1 MTAFVNM
8 TIKKSYDMKN
18 KSFNKCF
25 LYCYARAVIRCYTAY
40 IEKQF
45 KQDKKLLLLKAWCDD
60 YYLKTNSLLPKKL
73 FPIYFPFFVKQD
85 KLDSQGRNN
94 RQ

>member
-18 KSFNKCF
+18 KSFNKYL
-25 LYCYARAVIRCYTAY
+25 LYCYARAVIRCCTAY

-45 KQDKKLLLLKAWCDD
+45 KQDKKLLLLKAWYDD
-60 YYLKTNSLLPKKL
+60 YYLKTNSLLPKKI
-73 FPIYFPFFVKQD
+73 FPYIFPF
-85 KLDSQGRNN
+85 LCEAR
-94 RQ
+94 